1 MSGEARPARSKN
13 QRTKRYDP
21 NIAKFFEFEI
31 RDLQKI
37 FETEEKVD
45 FTSLLSDPEI
55 DALNRTG
62 NLRYIKKKA
71 Y

>member
-13 QRTKRYDP
+13 RRTKLYDP

-62 NLRYIKKKA
+62 NLRYIKKNA